1 MVKTVVGE
9 EIRLQLAEDH
19 LAQSAIPAQ
28 VYLLSPFFFL
38 NVHVTFFQIRIFNFK
53 VYSL

>member
-9 EIRLQLAEDH
+9 ETRLQLAEDR

-28 VYLLSPFFFL
+28 VHVFSIFLSPLKFSKL
-38 NVHVTFFQIRIFNFK
+38 GNQVE
-53 VYSL
+53 